1 MNTPT
6 TTTQCPIC
14 HAERTSR
21 PVKAGA
27 ILPGSLAQIIQQE
40 HPTWSTEQPICV
52 DCIQQAKATHMQQL
66 LKSKSGILSPLEATV
81 LESIRTNALVTVNTE
96 EVFQQKRTVLDACAE
111 AVAAIVSSWYF
122 AGGIFVFLLTWIAVN
137 VQWRPFEPY
146 PAIVLAVIG
155 AVFASLSALQ
165 GPLILMVQ
173 KRQRQRDRLQA
184 DHDYLT
190 NLKAELEIRSLH
202 EKMDDML
209 ARQGSDRMTRRQDE
223 PVDELALN

>member
-1 MNTPT
+1 MK
-6 TTTQCPIC
+6 QRAQIYCPIC
-14 HAERTSR
+14 QAARASDEM
-21 PVKAGA
+21 KAGFM
-27 ILPGSLAQIIQQE
+27 LPGSLVQIIQRE
-40 HPTWSTEQPICV
+40 HPTWSTDQAICV
-52 DCIQQAKATHMQQL
+52 ACVQQAKAAHMQQL
-66 LKSKSGILSPLEATV
+66 LQSKSGVLSPLEATV

-96 EVFQQKRTVLDACAE
+96 EVFQQKRTALDVCAE

-165 GPLILMVQ
+165 GPIILMVQ

-190 NLKAELEIRSLH
+190 NLKAELEIRYLH
-202 EKMDDML
+202 EKMDEML
-209 ARQGSDRMTRRQDE
+209 TRQGSIMTRWQGDKVTGRVLE
-223 PVDELALN
+223 G

>member
-1 MNTPT
+1 MNAPT
-6 TTTQCPIC
+6 TTHCPLC
-14 HAERTSR
+14 HEERANQAM
-21 PVKAGA
+21 KAGA
-27 ILPGSLAQIIQQE
+27 VLPRSLARLIQEEQ
-40 HPTWSTEQPICV
+40 PTWSTNQPVCV
-52 DCIQQAKATHMQQL
+52 NCLQQAKATYMRHL
-66 LKSKSGILSPLEATV
+66 LKRKTEPLSPLEAIV

-96 EVFQQKRTVLDACAE
+96 EVFQQKRTALDTFAE
-111 AVAAIVSSWYF
+111 VVAATVSSWYF

-165 GPLILMVQ
+165 GPIILMVQ
-173 KRQRQRDRLQA
+173 RRQRQRDRLQA

-190 NLKAELEIRSLH
+190 NLKAELEIRYLH

-209 ARQGSDRMTRRQDE
+209 ARQGSRMTG
-223 PVDELALN
+223 

>member
-1 MNTPT
+1 MNRPAALTR
-6 TTTQCPIC
+6 CPIC
-14 HAERTSR
+14 QLER
-21 PVKAGA
+21 PNDAMKAGVV
-27 ILPGSLAQIIQQE
+27 LPSRIAQIIQQRDVA
-40 HPTWSTEQPICV
+40 WSTGQAVCV
-52 DCIQQAKATHMQQL
+52 TCVQQAKATYMQQL
-66 LKSKSGILSPLEATV
+66 LKNQNGALSPLEATV

-96 EVFQQKRTVLDACAE
+96 EVFQQKRTALDGFADV
-111 AVAAIVSSWYF
+111 VAATVSSWYF
-122 AGGIFVFLLTWIAVN
+122 AGGIFLFLLTWIAVN

-165 GPLILMVQ
+165 GPIILMVQ

-190 NLKAELEIRSLH
+190 NLKAELEIRYLH

-209 ARQGSDRMTRRQDE
+209 ARQGGK
-223 PVDELALN
+223 VKG